1 MLHNVCVERLD
12 IRIKYGRSGQIE
24 VGVGEM
30 KRTEDARKEK
40 KEGTVEL
47 RQ

>member
-1 MLHNVCVERLD
+1 MCVERLD

-24 VGVGEM
+24 VGEM
-30 KRTEDARKEK
+30 KRAEDARKEK